1 MSKAGS
7 KGMAGMVMA
16 IPIFMYFTAPRS
28 HTSKGLTISMNAVTS
43 YSHTHLLVL
52 ESLGYYSLVGIQPER
67 LAFDC
72 ELK

>member
-28 HTSKGLTISMNAVTS
+28 HTSKGLPSGVAGGGAQGARAPPLSCHAMTS
-43 YSHTHLLVL
+43 YERRPATHV
-52 ESLGYYSLVGIQPER
+52 V
-67 LAFDC
+67 F
-72 ELK
+72 